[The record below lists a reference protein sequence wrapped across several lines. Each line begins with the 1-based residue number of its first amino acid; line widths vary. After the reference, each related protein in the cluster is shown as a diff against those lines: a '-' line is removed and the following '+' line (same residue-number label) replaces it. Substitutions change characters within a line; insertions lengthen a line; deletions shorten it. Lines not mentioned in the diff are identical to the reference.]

1 MLVELEFN
9 CDSSDTFPACYSLNF
24 QPTVELSL
32 GRVKSSLSV
41 VLANDK
47 CLLSDDLLSRRAP
60 RPLLANTCIENPDAV
75 NTNIAKTRIINIM
88 YLVHQPLNSSIFLAA
103 YYGIRYRDFTFIPKY
118 AQTELVFVFDY

>member
-1 MLVELEFN
+1 VILWIY
-9 CDSSDTFPACYSLNF
+9 FPAYYPLNF
-24 QPTVELSL
+24 QPTVALSL

-47 CLLSDDLLSRRAP
+47 CLLSDDLLSRRTP